1 MADSKK
7 IRFAVVGC
15 GHIGKR
21 HAVMI
26 QRNPE
31 SELIAMVDVRPKS
44 ECGMEDFQDVPFFQS
59 IEDLLASNLEYDVV
73 NICTPNGVHAEQS
86 IKALQASHHV
96 VCEKPMGLN
105 KDQCEKII
113 YTALQHSK
121 QVFCVM
127 QNRYSPPS
135 EWIKEVVSNRNYW
148 VTFIWCSLNCYW
160 NRDERY
166 YKKGGW
172 KGTSRTRR
180 RNTIHPV
187 LTLH

>member
-1 MADSKK
+1 
-7 IRFAVVGC
+7 
-15 GHIGKR
+15 
-21 HAVMI
+21 MI

-31 SELIAMVDVRPKS
+31 SELIPMVDVRPRKS
-44 ECGMEDFQDVPFFQS
+44 ECGMEDFQDVRFQS
-59 IEDLLASNLEYDVV
+59 MRSLASKLEYDVV

-127 QNRYSPPS
+127 QNRYS
-135 EWIKEVVSNRNYW
+135 RL
-148 VTFIWCSLNCYW
+148 LNGS
-160 NRDERY
+160 
-166 YKKGGW
+166 KKW
-172 KGTSRTRR
+172 
-180 RNTIHPV
+180 
-187 LTLH
+187 